1 MRTRTAYS
9 YTISVDSPKEGAMKT
24 GTMTMEIDGDK
35 YYYSFEKSG
44 SKRGRNRRH

>member
-1 MRTRTAYS
+1 
-9 YTISVDSPKEGAMKT
+9 MKT

-44 SKRGRNRRH
+44 SKRGPEQTALTVIPST